1 MSKVRVEVFLSL
13 PRCAGGVRAR
23 RLLDR
28 LRDEFGEAVEI
39 ITHVGRCAE
48 MERHAINLAPA
59 LVVGG
64 LIKFVGVVPT
74 YGDLVG
80 AVRKAGLE

>member
-1 MSKVRVEVFLSL
+1 MSRAKVEAFLSL

-23 RLLDR
+23 RLLER

-39 ITHVGRCAE
+39 IIHVGRRAE
-48 MERHAINLAPA
+48 MERYAITLAPA

-64 LIKFVGVVPT
+64 IVKFVGVVPT
-74 YGDLVG
+74 YGDLVQ
-80 AVRKAGLE
+80 AIRKVGIE